1 MWVDS
6 KLGVLSIKSVLC
18 QTWLVCFL
26 CLCELGQSTEY
37 NWFANLR
44 FKGRI
49 DNGKEDI
56 AEMRSRLGL
65 NIIGKTSS
73 AKFILQDSRILGNPE
88 NKSGITSTSK
98 SPFFHQVY
106 FSFNEKNIPFFSSYD
121 YAQ

>member
-6 KLGVLSIKSVLC
+6 NSGVLSIKSVLC

-56 AEMRSRLGL
+56 AEKVPIEITPRIMASIPETMRYP
-65 NIIGKTSS
+65 
-73 AKFILQDSRILGNPE
+73 Q
-88 NKSGITSTSK
+88 ITMR
-98 SPFFHQVY
+98 FR
-106 FSFNEKNIPFFSSYD
+106 
-121 YAQ
+121 